1 MRKRSSGPPPIYFND
16 RYLND
21 KDSLFLLLITSFH
34 PNFNA

>member
-1 MRKRSSGPPPIYFND
+1 MRAAANYFND

-21 KDSLFLLLITSFH
+21 KDSLILLLITSFH